1 MQRSAGSFAR
11 ADWSALSTSRSTT
24 AGRPRQRHALDER
37 RLNGA
42 RILVVEDDF
51 LILLE
56 LETVLSEAGAQIA
69 GACRTV
75 TEALALAREQEF
87 DAALLDLRVG
97 REAITPV
104 ARCLVERGVPF
115 AFYTGQAET
124 DPIRAQWPDCA
135 IIAKPAIPRLIVAA
149 LAGLVSNH
157 KQA

>member
-1 MQRSAGSFAR
+1 
-11 ADWSALSTSRSTT
+11 
-24 AGRPRQRHALDER
+24 
-37 RLNGA
+37 
-42 RILVVEDDF
+42 VVEDDF
-51 LILLE
+51 LILIE